1 MSGVRAEL
9 AVSGPSN
16 CPVAALSA
24 ESEEP
29 VTDVTWS
36 RAGET
41 FTEEFR
47 VDTDVARER
56 AAALADADPVLEV
69 GDEQVYRFQ
78 REAGPDTTCACEVVE
93 SLGHPL
99 ADVRVEGGDLVMTLH
114 LPGVERLQEV
124 VSDLEA
130 VAEDVEI
137 RYLVHASADADGE
150 AGTDRTVVDRGRLTE
165 RQREVL
171 ATAYEM
177 GYFEYPRGA
186 NATEVAEAL
195 DVGLSAFAEHLAAAQ
210 GKLLSETLA
219 V

>member
-24 ESEEP
+24 ETATP

-36 RAGET
+36 RADET

-47 VDTDVARER
+47 VDSDVAAENTT
-56 AAALADADPVLEV
+56 ALADADPVLEV
-69 GDEQVYRFQ
+69 GDERVYQFS
-78 REAGPDTTCACEVVE
+78 REAGPDATCACEVVE

-99 ADVRVEGGDLVMTLH
+99 ADVRVEGGDLVLTLH

-130 VAEDVEI
+130 VADDVEM
-137 RYLVHASADADGE
+137 RYLVHAAADGE
-150 AGTDRTVVDRGRLTE
+150 GRGDRTVVDRGRLTE

-171 ATAYEM
+171 ATAYEL
-177 GYFEYPRGA
+177 GYFEYPREA

-195 DVGLSAFAEHLAAAQ
+195 DVGLSTFAEHLAAAQ

>member
-1 MSGVRAEL
+1 M
-9 AVSGPSN
+9 SGPSN

-24 ESEEP
+24 ETATP

-36 RAGET
+36 RADET

-47 VDTDVARER
+47 VDSDVAAENTT
-56 AAALADADPVLEV
+56 ALADADPVLEV
-69 GDEQVYRFQ
+69 GDERVYQFS
-78 REAGPDTTCACEVVE
+78 REAGPDATCACEVVE

-99 ADVRVEGGDLVMTLH
+99 ADVRVEGGDLVLTLH

-130 VAEDVEI
+130 VADDVEM
-137 RYLVHASADADGE
+137 RYLVHAAADGE
-150 AGTDRTVVDRGRLTE
+150 GRGDRTVVDRGRLTE

-171 ATAYEM
+171 ATAYEL
-177 GYFEYPRGA
+177 GYFEYPREA

-195 DVGLSAFAEHLAAAQ
+195 DVGLSTFAEHLAAAQ

>member
-1 MSGVRAEL
+1 MSGVRAEI

-24 ESEEP
+24 ETATP

-36 RAGET
+36 RADET

-47 VDTDVARER
+47 VDSDVAAENTT
-56 AAALADADPVLEV
+56 ALADADPVLEV
-69 GDEQVYRFQ
+69 GDERVYQFS
-78 REAGPDTTCACEVVE
+78 REAGPDATCACEVVE

-99 ADVRVEGGDLVMTLH
+99 ADVRVEGGDLVLTLH

-130 VAEDVEI
+130 VADDVEM
-137 RYLVHASADADGE
+137 RYLVHAAADGE
-150 AGTDRTVVDRGRLTE
+150 GRGDRTVVDRGRLTE

-171 ATAYEM
+171 ATAYEL
-177 GYFEYPRGA
+177 GYFEYPREA

-195 DVGLSAFAEHLAAAQ
+195 DVGLSTFAEHLAAAQ